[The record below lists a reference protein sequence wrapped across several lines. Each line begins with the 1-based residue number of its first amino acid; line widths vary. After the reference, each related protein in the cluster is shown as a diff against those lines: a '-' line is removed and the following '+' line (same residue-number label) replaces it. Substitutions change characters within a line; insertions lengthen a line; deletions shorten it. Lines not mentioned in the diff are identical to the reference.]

1 MNTYADMAR
10 ERKRAR
16 ALYLELRALGLDVRV
31 EEDPDEPLSFRVVV
45 GGLRS
50 LSSAH
55 ADRVVWRV
63 RGNEA
68 GLARV
73 LLGGPWNP
81 DLEAIRQEGGHRWRS
96 SP

>member
-1 MNTYADMAR
+1 MSSYAEIAR
-10 ERKRAR
+10 RRKRAR

-31 EEDPDEPLSFRVVV
+31 EEDPGEPLSFRVVV

-50 LSSAH
+50 LSPAH
-55 ADRVVWRV
+55 ADRVVRRV

-68 GLARV
+68 GLARI

-81 DLEAIRQEGGHRWRS
+81 DLAAIRQEGGCS
-96 SP
+96 